1 MAALGEHACWATR
14 PLLPVVQAWELDAQ
28 RWVWALRRSPVKV
41 VFPLGQVV
49 ERKPGPGKQP
59 QKAAAEAGPRE
70 QRLK

>member
-14 PLLPVVQAWELDAQ
+14 LLLPVVQAWELDAR
-28 RWVWALRRSPVKV
+28 RWVWALWRSPVKV

-59 QKAAAEAGPRE
+59 RKAAAEAVPASSD
-70 QRLK
+70 

>member
-14 PLLPVVQAWELDAQ
+14 PLLTVVQAWELDTR

-49 ERKPGPGKQP
+49 ERKPGAGKQP
-59 QKAAAEAGPRE
+59 RKAAAETGPRK